1 MSALHD
7 MWFTHQGSAHLID
20 DLEDNANDVQIV
32 FPERLH
38 HRRARRDTSAENT
51 VSKNKYELFLI

>member
-1 MSALHD
+1 

-51 VSKNKYELFLI
+51 VSKNQYELFLF